1 MSNHNKKRPAISVV
15 VPAYNEEDSIA
26 ECLSYLRAQNFNKP
40 YEIIVVDGPSTD
52 NTSKISKRMGA
63 RVFNVKQRGISL
75 AWKIGS
81 EKAKSPIVAFT
92 EADTVV
98 PKNWL
103 SKIYQTFN
111 ENQAAVGIV
120 GTYNFKGKSKLN
132 YFVAP
137 FMYLIDNFHKIWKGH
152 YAFRGTNFAVR
163 KTYLKKCGGF
173 DTDIKTHGDVELSLR
188 ISKFGKII
196 YVPDLKVQ
204 TTNRHLKSPLN
215 FIKFLIRAVK
225 AVYYIEIVSKPK
237 KINKMFDIR

>member
-1 MSNHNKKRPAISVV
+1 MSNNKKDSPVISIVI
-15 VPAYNEEDSIA
+15 PTYNEESSINY
-26 ECLSYLRAQNFNKP
+26 CLKHLLSQNFNKP
-40 YEIIVVDGPSTD
+40 FEIIVVDGPSQD
-52 NTSKISKRMGA
+52 KTSEISKKMGA
-63 RVFNVKQRGISL
+63 RVFKIIQRGIGL

-81 EKAKSPIVAFT
+81 EESKSEIIAFT
-92 EADTVV
+92 EADTIV

-111 ENQAAVGIV
+111 ENQAAVGVV

-132 YFVAP
+132 YFVTL
-137 FMYLIDNFHKIWKGH
+137 FMYLIDTFHKIWKGH

-173 DTDIKTHGDVELSLR
+173 DADIKTHGDIELSLR

-204 TTNRHLKSPLN
+204 TINRHLKSPLN

-237 KINKMFDIR
+237 KMNKMFDIR